1 MRYGDDNSREEH
13 PPRPVK
19 RKVVTPG
26 DLLTVLNNRLDAYG
40 HCESCRFAG
49 PIRLLDE
56 PTDEGRNWSHYVP
69 LVCSDSVASGCKRI
83 ADRILEDAAV
93 EYNLSEPA

>member
-1 MRYGDDNSREEH
+1 LSYGDEYLREEH
-13 PPRPVK
+13 PPRPIR
-19 RKVVTPG
+19 RKLVAAA
-26 DLLTVLNNRLDAYG
+26 DLLTLLNNRLEAYG

-56 PTDEGRNWSHYVP
+56 PTDDGRNWSHFVP

-93 EYNLSEPA
+93 EYNLGEPT